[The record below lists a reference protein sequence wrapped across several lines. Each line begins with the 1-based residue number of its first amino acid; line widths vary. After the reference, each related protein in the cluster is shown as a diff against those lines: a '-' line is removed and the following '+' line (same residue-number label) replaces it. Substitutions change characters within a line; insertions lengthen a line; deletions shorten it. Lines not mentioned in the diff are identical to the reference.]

1 MIYILPLLI
10 SLLIYIIYEDVNLII
25 YGIIS
30 LLINMLWLSPNIEIL
45 IIIYVILL
53 IIYSVIGIGENTT
66 LIMLGGL
73 FIIGSYLSIISTSM
87 ISLFI
92 SIEVLSFTIIV
103 MINLYIQDQY
113 PGIIYYLISGIFT
126 GLFILSLGY
135 LYIGYI

>member
-10 SLLIYIIYEDVNLII
+10 SLLIYIIYEDINLII

-30 LLINMLWLSPNIEIL
+30 LLINMLYLPINTEIL

-53 IIYSVIGIGENTT
+53 ILYSIIGIGENTT

>member
-1 MIYILPLLI
+1 MLYLPL
-10 SLLIYIIYEDVNLII
+10 NT
-25 YGIIS
+25 
-30 LLINMLWLSPNIEIL
+30 EIL

-53 IIYSVIGIGENTT
+53 VLYSIVGIGENTT

-73 FIIGSYLSIISTSM
+73 FLIGSYLSIISTSM

-92 SIEVLSFTIIV
+92 SIEVLSFTIIII
-103 MINLYIQDQY
+103 INLYIQDQY